1 MMKTIETEITIVAKP
16 PKVWQI
22 LTDFEKHP
30 EWNPFIRSIAGK
42 KAVGEKLTISIQPP
56 EGRGMT
62 FKPVVLSYSENREFK
77 WKGTL
82 GVEGIFDGEHYFI
95 LSAKADGT
103 TRLIHG
109 EKFSGILVNLLG
121 SMLEKTKDGFE
132 AMNNSLK
139 AECESAV

>member
-1 MMKTIETEITIVAKP
+1 MKTIETEITIAAKP
-16 PKVWQI
+16 PKVWRI

-95 LSAKADGT
+95 LSAKTDGT

-121 SMLEKTKDGFE
+121 SMLEKTKNGFE

-139 AECESAV
+139 AECESLV